1 MTEFLILL
9 GGVLIGVAV
18 TTLLLVK
25 DPIGTLKVN
34 NSDPD
39 SPPYLFLEIDSGK
52 AYKLQKDKHITLRV
66 DCRKNNI
73 PYYGN

>member
-1 MTEFLILL
+1 MIEVLCFL
-9 GGVLIGVAV
+9 GGALIGIFA
-18 TTLLLVK
+18 TTFLLVK

-52 AYKLQKDKHITLRV
+52 AYKLQKDKSVTLRV
-66 DCRKNNI
+66 DLSQK
-73 PYYGN
+73 